1 MKEKILLTFLN
12 APKESLKSN
21 SLRTFSLIGVPTE
34 RGCVFRAGTA
44 LAPESI
50 RKASIMYYY
59 PNFDGLYDP
68 ERQKYILTDNS
79 INDLGDVNDI
89 PRFSLNERITKMI
102 RFIRQKGSIPITLGG
117 DHSITYPILQ
127 AYEQPF
133 DVIHLD
139 AHSDYQRY
147 DETGV
152 TECGV
157 VMRKVRELSHVNRII
172 HAGIRG
178 YLNSGQGI
186 RDSIKDGNIVIPCD
200 ILKQQGPEV
209 ILKHLGDIPIYIT
222 FDSDILD
229 PSICPGTTVP
239 EPGGIDYLLA
249 KDILIELTQRGNLIG
264 ADFVELNPIYDPSQ
278 ISSFHLTKLIL
289 DMIGEIKN

>member
-1 MKEKILLTFLN
+1 MTEKISPTFLN
-12 APKESLKSN
+12 APQESLRSN
-21 SLRTFSLIGVPTE
+21 SLKALSFVGVPTE

-59 PNFDGLYDP
+59 PDFDGLYDP

-79 INDLGDVNDI
+79 INDLGDINDV
-89 PRFSLNERITKMI
+89 PRSSLDERVTEMI

-127 AYEQPF
+127 AYDQPF

-147 DETGV
+147 DETEV
-152 TECGV
+152 AECGI
-157 VMRKVRELSHVNRII
+157 VMRRVKELLHINRII

-186 RDSIKDGNIVIPCD
+186 RDSVKDGNIIIPCD
-200 ILKQQGPEV
+200 MLRQQGTDA
-209 ILKHLGDIPIYIT
+209 ILKHLGNLPIYIT
-222 FDSDILD
+222 FDSDVLD
-229 PSICPGTTVP
+229 PTVCPGTTVP

-249 KDILIELTQRGNLIG
+249 KDILIKLAQQGNLIG
-264 ADFVELNPIYDPSQ
+264 ADFVELNPMYDPSQ